1 MKVSKKD
8 WIAVN
13 GMHEAIITQVEF
25 DCAQAALYKY
35 VERKGKPGNTLLR
48 KKSVVVYA
56 AMP

>member
-8 WIAVN
+8 WIVVD

-25 DCAQAALYKY
+25 DRAQAALYKY
-35 VERKGKPGNTLLR
+35 VGSKGKPVNTPLR